1 MNKDLFL
8 KCIENS
14 RDCSQEQ
21 LDVAVNRGLRRAK
34 NDRFDTKKLFI
45 LAVASV
51 FTFAICIV
59 INIMPVSTAVERYY
73 RNREKT
79 MPGSSEML
87 NSYIKEITV
96 NLEKYLG
103 GK

>member
-8 KCIENS
+8 KHIENS
-14 RDCSQEQ
+14 RDCDQDR
-21 LDVAVNRGLRRAK
+21 LDAAVNKGLRRAK
-34 NDRFDTKKLFI
+34 NDRVDTKKLFM
-45 LAVASV
+45 LAAASI
-51 FTFAICIV
+51 FTFTICIT
-59 INIMPVSTAVERYY
+59 INIMPFSTVFERYY
-73 RNREKT
+73 RNRQKI

-87 NSYIKEITV
+87 NGYIKDITV

>member
-8 KCIENS
+8 RCVENT
-14 RDCSQEQ
+14 RDCENDH
-21 LDVAVNRGLRRAK
+21 LDIAVNKGLHRGKNDSFDFKKLFMLVSASVFSFVVCVAVNLMPL
-34 NDRFDTKKLFI
+34 T
-45 LAVASV
+45 
-51 FTFAICIV
+51 TIV
-59 INIMPVSTAVERYY
+59 DEYY
-73 RNREKT
+73 RNRQKI

-87 NSYIKEITV
+87 DIYIKDIAG